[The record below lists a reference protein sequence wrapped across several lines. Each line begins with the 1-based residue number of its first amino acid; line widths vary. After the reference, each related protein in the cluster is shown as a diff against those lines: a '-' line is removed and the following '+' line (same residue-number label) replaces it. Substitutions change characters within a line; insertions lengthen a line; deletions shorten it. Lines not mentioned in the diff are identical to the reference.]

1 MFCMRGGPEREVVAD
16 NEAKAHVRAVTV
28 ASGTSFYW
36 AMRLLPRARREAMFA
51 IYAFCR
57 EVDDIADDDGTP
69 DDKRRRLD
77 HWRDEIESIYAGVPE
92 GLAARALV
100 EPVRRFGMRREDFL
114 AVIDGMQMD
123 LGEGLKAPRF
133 EELDLYCHR
142 VAGAVGLLSIRAFG
156 ADGPHARTFA
166 LSLGAALQL
175 TNILRDL
182 VEDAERGRLY
192 LPRELLDEA
201 GIEAASPHDTIR
213 HAAVPQVCDG
223 LARIAKEKFAGA
235 NAALKVSDRRALR
248 PAVVMMMHYRRL
260 LRALER
266 RGWTSI
272 DVPVRISTPEKILIA
287 LRYGVF
293 A

>member
-1 MFCMRGGPEREVVAD
+1 MRRGAERGND
-16 NEAKAHVRAVTV
+16 EAKAHVRAVTV
-28 ASGTSFYW
+28 ASGSSFYW
-36 AMRLLPRARREAMFA
+36 AMRFLPRARREAMFA

-57 EVDDIADDDGTP
+57 EVDDIADDEGTQ

-77 HWRDEIESIYAGVPE
+77 DWCDEIDALYAGAP
-92 GLAARALV
+92 GRLTARALA
-100 EPVRRFGMRREDFL
+100 EPVRRFGLRREDFL
-114 AVIDGMQMD
+114 AVIDGMKMD
-123 LGEGLKAPRF
+123 LGDGLTAPAF
-133 EELDLYCHR
+133 DELELYCHR

-156 ADGPHARTFA
+156 AGGPQAEAFA
-166 LSLGAALQL
+166 LALGTALQL

-201 GIEAASPHDTIR
+201 GIESASPEDVLR
-213 HAAVPQVCDG
+213 DPALPEVCGALAQVAAARFDAAQSALADCDG
-223 LARIAKEKFAGA
+223 
-235 NAALKVSDRRALR
+235 RALR

-260 LRALER
+260 LAALQR
-266 RGWTSI
+266 RGWTSL
-272 DVPVRISTPEKILIA
+272 DAPVRISAPEKILIA

>member
-1 MFCMRGGPEREVVAD
+1 MPPGSEHGTATDE
-16 NEAKAHVRAVTV
+16 EAKAHVRAVTV

-36 AMRLLPRARREAMFA
+36 AMRFLPRARREAMFA

-77 HWRDEIESIYAGVPE
+77 LWCDEIDSLYAGAPE
-92 GLAARALV
+92 RLTARALV

-114 AVIDGMQMD
+114 AVIDGMKMD
-123 LGEGLKAPRF
+123 LGEGLKAPSL

-166 LSLGAALQL
+166 LSLGTALQL

-182 VEDAERGRLY
+182 VEDAERDRLY
-192 LPRELLDEA
+192 LPRELLHEA
-201 GIEAASPHDTIR
+201 GIDTASPHDVIR
-213 HAAVPQVCDG
+213 HAAIPKVCDA
-223 LARIAKEKFAGA
+223 LALIAKEKFAGA
-235 NAALKVSDRRALR
+235 RAALMECDRRALR
-248 PAVVMMMHYRRL
+248 PAVAMMTHYRRL
-260 LRALER
+260 LAALEK
-266 RGWTSI
+266 RGWARL
-272 DVPVRISTPEKILIA
+272 DVPVRISRPEKILIA

>member
-1 MFCMRGGPEREVVAD
+1 METGQECDTAQDR
-16 NEAKAHVRAVTV
+16 EAKAHVRAVTV

-36 AMRLLPRARREAMFA
+36 AMRFLPRARREAMFA

-57 EVDDIADDDGTP
+57 EVDDIADDEGTP

-77 HWRDEIESIYAGVPE
+77 IWREEIDSLYTGNPQEPT
-92 GLAARALV
+92 ARALV

-114 AVIDGMQMD
+114 AVIDGMKMD
-123 LGEGLKAPRF
+123 LGEGLRAPEF
-133 EELDLYCHR
+133 KELELYCHR

-156 ADGPHARTFA
+156 TGGTHAETFA
-166 LSLGAALQL
+166 LSLGTALQL

-182 VEDAERGRLY
+182 VEDAERDRLY
-192 LPRELLDEA
+192 LPQELLYEA
-201 GIEAASPHDTIR
+201 EIEAVEPREVLR
-213 HAAVPQVCDG
+213 HPDIPKVCDA
-223 LARIAKEKFAGA
+223 LASIAKENFAGA
-235 NAALKVSDRRALR
+235 SAALRQCDRRALR

-260 LRALER
+260 LEALEK
-266 RGWTSI
+266 RGWTRL
-272 DVPVRISTPEKILIA
+272 DLPVRISRPEKILIA

>member
-1 MFCMRGGPEREVVAD
+1 MRTRPEHRAATEEKAR
-16 NEAKAHVRAVTV
+16 AHVRAVTV

-36 AMRLLPRARREAMFA
+36 AMRFLPRARREAMFA

-57 EVDDIADDDGTP
+57 EVDDIADDHGTP
-69 DDKRRRLD
+69 DDKRHRLD
-77 HWRDEIESIYAGVPE
+77 LWRDEIDSLYAGTPE
-92 GLAARALV
+92 RLTARALV

-114 AVIDGMQMD
+114 AVIDGMKMD
-123 LGEGLKAPRF
+123 LGEGLKAPSF

-156 ADGPHARTFA
+156 AHGPHAETFA
-166 LSLGAALQL
+166 LSLGSALQL
-175 TNILRDL
+175 TNILRDV
-182 VEDAERGRLY
+182 VEDAERDRLY

-201 GIEAASPHDTIR
+201 GIEAGSPHDVIR
-213 HAAVPQVCDG
+213 HPAIPGVCDA

-235 NAALKVSDRRALR
+235 RAALKECDRRALR
-248 PAVVMMMHYRRL
+248 PAVVMMTHYRRL
-260 LRALER
+260 LEALEK
-266 RGWTSI
+266 RGWTRL
-272 DVPVRISTPEKILIA
+272 DVPVRISRPEKVLIA